1 MHFPARMLFNNL
13 IMTNKSDTV
22 FSDKAL
28 LLLFLPI
35 AGELAL
41 HYSVGIFDSMMV
53 SSVGEAAVSGVSLM
67 DFVISFFNSLLTALA
82 VGGGVVVGQHIGNM
96 QEKESSA
103 AAMQTLLLLSVSGVV
118 LCAAALLLQP
128 LIVNSLFGDLAPEV
142 RRHATVYFEIIAF
155 SLPFLGI
162 YSAAAAV
169 FRAHGN
175 TALPLRIMIAANI
188 LNVAGNAF
196 TIYIMNMETRGVAI
210 ATLGARVFSAVV
222 ITVLLLKQTPRKEIS
237 AFLRPDISAA
247 RRIIRLGIPYSFENG
262 MFYLGRI
269 LVLIMVASFGTASIA
284 ANAVAQAIVLFQVL
298 PGMAAVTGITVV
310 VARCVGAED
319 FKKAEHYNNRI
330 AGGIYLFHFASC
342 MLILL
347 LLPLIMQLYNLS
359 PEATRLT
366 KQIVMLHAFFTM
378 AVWPASYA
386 LPATFRA
393 AGDTRFPMIVSV
405 SCMLLC
411 RVGFSYILGI
421 VLGMGVVG
429 VWLGM
434 FGDWIVKGIIFIIR
448 YRSRKWQNF
457 RLVN

>member
-1 MHFPARMLFNNL
+1 MLFNNL

-67 DFVISFFNSLLTALA
+67 DFVISLLTALA

-237 AFLRPDISAA
+237 AFIRPDIPAA

>member
-1 MHFPARMLFNNL
+1 
-13 IMTNKSDTV
+13 MTNKSDTV

-237 AFLRPDISAA
+237 AFIRPDIPAA

-347 LLPLIMQLYNLS
+347 PASHNAALQPFARSHTPHQTNSNAPRIFHNGCMARKLRSSRHVSRCGRHAIPHDSQ
-359 PEATRLT
+359 R
-366 KQIVMLHAFFTM
+366 KLHAPLPRGLFLYSRHCARNGSRRSM
-378 AVWPASYA
+378 ARNV
-386 LPATFRA
+386 R
-393 AGDTRFPMIVSV
+393 
-405 SCMLLC
+405 
-411 RVGFSYILGI
+411 
-421 VLGMGVVG
+421 
-429 VWLGM
+429 
-434 FGDWIVKGIIFIIR
+434 
-448 YRSRKWQNF
+448 
-457 RLVN
+457 RLDC

>member
-1 MHFPARMLFNNL
+1 
-13 IMTNKSDTV
+13 MTIKGDTN

-41 HYSVGIFDSMMV
+41 RYTVGIFDSMMV

-82 VGGGVVVGQHIGNM
+82 VGGGVVVGQHLGNS
-96 QEKESSA
+96 QHKESSG
-103 AAMQTLLLLSVSGVV
+103 AAMQTMLLLAASGLA
-118 LCAAALLLQP
+118 LCAIALALQP
-128 LIVNSLFGDLAPEV
+128 LIVNSLFGNLAPDV
-142 RRHATVYFEIIAF
+142 RHHASVYFRITAF

-162 YSAAAAV
+162 YSAASAV

-175 TALPLRIMIAANI
+175 TALPLRIMIATNL

-196 TIYIMNMETRGVAI
+196 TIYIMNMETQGVAI
-210 ATLGARVFSAVV
+210 STLGARVFSAAL
-222 ITVLLLKQTPRKEIS
+222 ITAMLFSQTPRRE
-237 AFLRPDISAA
+237 FRTLLRPNISAA

-262 MFYLGRI
+262 MFYLGRV

-298 PGMAAVTGITVV
+298 PGMAAATGITVV
-310 VARCVGAED
+310 VSRCVGAGD

-330 AGGIYLFHFASC
+330 AGGIYLSHLASC
-342 MLILL
+342 LIVIA
-347 LLPLIMQLYNLS
+347 LLPLIMHLYSLS

-366 KQIVMLHAFFTM
+366 ERIVMLHAVFTV

-386 LPATFRA
+386 LPSTFRA
-393 AGDTRFPMIVSV
+393 AGDTRFPMMVSV

-411 RVGFSYILGI
+411 RVGFSYILG
-421 VLGMGVVG
+421 VCLGMGVVG
-429 VWLGM
+429 IWLGM
-434 FGDWIVKGIIFIIR
+434 FGDWVVKGAIFLTR